1 MKTRKEIVNEA
12 KRQREEIAQYFRDT
26 DHWNNGRGQTEGVIE
41 ADPDGKMGRIAK
53 ALDDMLNNEIRISLN
68 KGECPDCEAKD
79 SMLKGPEGGIMTNIK
94 CEKCGSTFNY
104 CPPCAVAHEGIAHR
118 I

>member
-12 KRQREEIAQYFRDT
+12 KRQREEIAQYFRDA
-26 DHWNNGRGQTEGVIE
+26 DHWNNGRGQTDGIIE
-41 ADPDGKMGRIAK
+41 VDPDGK
-53 ALDDMLNNEIRISLN
+53 MLNNEIRISLN

-94 CEKCGSTFNY
+94 CKKCGSTFNY
-104 CPPCAVAHEGIAHR
+104 CPPCAVALEGIACR
-118 I
+118 IT